1 MRTLFFLSLIVPL
14 IALLAPPPFVGA
26 VVMGGM
32 VAVAEG
38 GTFAVLAALLAAVVG
53 PILSFLIAARRFSG
67 KIETTEASDLWEES
81 RAIRD
86 WSMQRINALQGVVA
100 RLEARLEALELE
112 RDQLHRE
119 VNTLRAENIEL
130 RARLDNGVGS

>member
-1 MRTLFFLSLIVPL
+1 
-14 IALLAPPPFVGA
+14 
-26 VVMGGM
+26 MGGM